1 MPLCG
6 DLAETHTRSFHL
18 GESSGAEEI
27 EELCGLA
34 GVIPASR
41 DPNKWN
47 GAVTFRDQNSVA
59 IVSYAKFRENGE
71 VDSRAVLDRITT
83 ALDRACAAAGH
94 MQALGHCCDSF
105 TVIVHQNHEPE
116 HGEGTTP
123 VSLCRISFLSAL
135 QILAEPKDLSSSYEI
150 TESKLVNALTL
161 LCGVLDPMFQN
172 CPDFLH
178 RNDLDGSLHSLS
190 LMVQL
195 MSLGF
200 LSYNQAHVRPIQ
212 PFFLAT
218 TQRRILLAGSKACE
232 SPSMGII
239 AELTNLTCIGDMDE
253 RRFDLLATA
262 EDLLDTWGPG
272 GFIVYRHLS
281 ENPRAISISGGVIY
295 APRENAS
302 KFHWSPTAN
311 IEHILL
317 AHLSPRSKICIG
329 SLVAVNPNC
338 NINEQECWERS
349 MGPFQ
354 RETKTVGV
362 CEACGCAYKI

>member
-59 IVSYAKFRENGE
+59 IVPNAKFRENGE

-116 HGEGTTP
+116 HGEGSTP

-135 QILAEPKDLSSSYEI
+135 QI
-150 TESKLVNALTL
+150 
-161 LCGVLDPMFQN
+161 
-172 CPDFLH
+172 
-178 RNDLDGSLHSLS
+178 
-190 LMVQL
+190 
-195 MSLGF
+195 
-200 LSYNQAHVRPIQ
+200 
-212 PFFLAT
+212 LAT

-317 AHLSPRSKICIG
+317 AHLNPRSKICIG

-362 CEACGCAYKI
+362 CGACGCAHKI